1 MRTDPAKAGRKPGE
15 DAAADSADERQDER
29 QGERQDERRGERL
42 SWWRRWR
49 SWLPFVLKPLRR
61 GIVIFALLLIVEYL
75 VVPELVG
82 ASKDL
87 HLLGQVNAFWLAA
100 GVILE
105 FLSLFCYGL
114 LTQAL
119 LPPGAH
125 NPGLSVLFRIDLAAA
140 AIAHVI
146 PAGTL
151 GSAGLGY
158 KLFTDAGI
166 KGRDAAVMM
175 ATKGLGS
182 TVVLNVLLWLSLV
195 ISIPLAGF
203 HPIYVTVAVTGA
215 VILLAIAALA
225 FGFIRGAERASR
237 ILHAIGD
244 RIPGLS
250 GDRLEQ
256 ALLDAAKSLS
266 ALGRDR
272 RTLVM
277 SLTWA
282 TLNWLLDAASLWC
295 FVAAFGRFVNP
306 VELFAAYGIANVAGA
321 LPVTPGGLGVVDSIA
336 PLLLVSFGVTRSV
349 ATLGVLG
356 WRLVNF
362 WLPIPVGAIA
372 YVSLKVPRGAGLKA
386 MRAAVSTLLARP
398 APAEDPAGPRPRTPS
413 PRTQPD
419 PRTALVTGELRVA
432 AEVID
437 RAEHDGHQD
446 RAHAG
451 AIRRRGGVVVPLPGG
466 EGADEQPDEEHHQ
479 EHAHGHLR
487 TRGREAVTGPSP
499 ATISVIPAA
508 AASGKARHAGSKNHL
523 CGYSGSAL
531 R

>member
-15 DAAADSADERQDER
+15 DADDADKRQDQQQDER
-29 QGERQDERRGERL
+29 QGERQDGGRGERL

-87 HLLGQVNAFWLAA
+87 YLLGRVNAFWLGG

-105 FLSLFCYGL
+105 FASLFCYGL
-114 LTQAL
+114 LTRAL
-119 LPPGAH
+119 LP
-125 NPGLSVLFRIDLAAA
+125 SVLFRIDLAAA
-140 AIAHVI
+140 AVAHVI

-175 ATKGLGS
+175 TAKGLGS

-203 HPIYVTVAVTGA
+203 HPIYATVAITGA
-215 VILLAIAALA
+215 VIIGAVAALA
-225 FGFIRGAERASR
+225 FGFLRGARRASR
-237 ILHAIGD
+237 ILHAVGD

-250 GDRLEQ
+250 GERLEQ
-256 ALLDAAKSLS
+256 GLLEAAKSLR

-321 LPVTPGGLGVVDSIA
+321 LPVTPAGLGVVDSVA

-362 WLPIPVGAIA
+362 WLPIPAGAIA
-372 YVSLKVPRGAGLKA
+372 YISLKVPRGAGLKA

-398 APAEDPAGPRPRTPS
+398 AQAGHPQPEDALPEDALPEHPQPEEPDEPRPEN
-413 PRTQPD
+413 PRPEDNQP
-419 PRTALVTGELRVA
+419 G
-432 AEVID
+432 
-437 RAEHDGHQD
+437 DG
-446 RAHAG
+446 
-451 AIRRRGGVVVPLPGG
+451 
-466 EGADEQPDEEHHQ
+466 
-479 EHAHGHLR
+479 
-487 TRGREAVTGPSP
+487 
-499 ATISVIPAA
+499 
-508 AASGKARHAGSKNHL
+508 ASYR
-523 CGYSGSAL
+523 
-531 R
+531 

>member
-1 MRTDPAKAGRKPGE
+1 
-15 DAAADSADERQDER
+15 
-29 QGERQDERRGERL
+29 
-42 SWWRRWR
+42 
-49 SWLPFVLKPLRR
+49 
-61 GIVIFALLLIVEYL
+61 
-75 VVPELVG
+75 
-82 ASKDL
+82 
-87 HLLGQVNAFWLAA
+87 
-100 GVILE
+100 
-105 FLSLFCYGL
+105 
-114 LTQAL
+114 
-119 LPPGAH
+119 
-125 NPGLSVLFRIDLAAA
+125 
-140 AIAHVI
+140 
-146 PAGTL
+146 
-151 GSAGLGY
+151 
-158 KLFTDAGI
+158 
-166 KGRDAAVMM
+166 MM

-203 HPIYVTVAVTGA
+203 HPIYVTVAITGA
-215 VILLAIAALA
+215 VIMLVIAALA

-266 ALGRDR
+266 ALARNR

-295 FVAAFGRFVNP
+295 FVAAFGKFVNP

-321 LPVTPGGLGVVDSIA
+321 LPVTPGGLGVVDSVA

-372 YVSLKVPRGAGLKA
+372 YVSLKVPRGAGLP
-386 MRAAVSTLLARP
+386 RRCARP
-398 APAEDPAGPRPRTPS
+398 CRASSRASPLPTTPLPRTPLPRTPLPRTPLPRTPLPRTPLPRTPLPRTSRPRTPRPRTP
-413 PRTQPD
+413 RLAD
-419 PRTALVTGELRVA
+419 RARLVTRELRIA

-437 RAEHDGHQD
+437 RAEHNGHQD

-451 AIRRRGGVVVPLPGG
+451 ASRRRAGEVVPLPGG
-466 EGADEQPDEEHHQ
+466 ESADEQPDEEHHQ
-479 EHAHGHLR
+479 EHAHGHLQ
-487 TRGREAVTGPSP
+487 TRGRDSVTRPSP
-499 ATISVIPAA
+499 PRFSDISRRGPVVGLPRRT
-508 AASGKARHAGSKNHL
+508 KAREQKPL
-523 CGYSGSAL
+523 IRIFRFGSAF
-531 R
+531 RQARAGQIS